1 MLKGK
6 DIQTVVNLLE
16 QRRVT
21 LYHACHLI
29 DLESY
34 FKIGG
39 IPSRSLLETEK
50 LAYASFR
57 ADQATPD
64 DWVWSNVSLQLM
76 DFGNPFARDCNNLP
90 NKYGPILLEI
100 DPAALKE
107 AEAVA
112 ICLRPGHPD
121 DYTKDRLSVLDLDKV
136 ENIFRYTLDAPVPEK
151 TYFKPADQ
159 MAKSFGGN
167 LAVPEIH
174 CQLKTERLP
183 FNFVTQMLVD
193 NYRIMDHYLREW
205 AFMIQQQY
213 GNRIPIMQRYC
224 PYDIGGKLTN
234 ALARILTDESPS
246 LKDLTQNDHDE
257 IRPWAARLHDNH
269 MDADYELFATG
280 MQAGTIFP
288 VKNKQ
293 LEVAMASGGAS
304 KPLFN
309 RQTRELI
316 NKLLAEKV
324 PVDSI
329 ARIADVKEED
339 IRTHIQRSS

>member
-1 MLKGK
+1 MLEGK
-6 DIQTVVNLLE
+6 DILTVMNLLE

-34 FKIGG
+34 FKLGG
-39 IPSRSLLETEK
+39 IPSRNLLETEK
-50 LAYASFR
+50 LAYTSFQT
-57 ADQATPD
+57 DQARPD
-64 DWVWSNVSLQLM
+64 DWVWNNVSLQLI
-76 DFGNPFARDCNNLP
+76 DFGNPFARNCNNLP

-107 AEAVA
+107 AEGVAV
-112 ICLRPGHPD
+112 CLRPGQPD
-121 DYTKDRLSVLDLDKV
+121 DYIKDRLSVLKPEKV
-136 ENIFRYTLDAPVPEK
+136 EHIFRYTQDAPFPEK

-159 MAKSFGGN
+159 MAQTFGAN

-174 CQLKTERLP
+174 CRLKTERLP
-183 FNFVTQMLVD
+183 FDYVTQILVD
-193 NYRIMDHYLREW
+193 NYRIVDHYLREW

-234 ALARILTDESPS
+234 ALAKILTDESPS
-246 LKDLTQNDHDE
+246 LEDLTRSDHDE
-257 IRPWAARLHDNH
+257 VKSWAAFLSDNH
-269 MDADYELFATG
+269 LDTDFEQFAQG

-288 VKNKQ
+288 VKNNQ
-293 LEVAMASGGAS
+293 LEVAMASGGAP

-329 ARIADVKEED
+329 ARIVDVKEED